1 VFLYPFL
8 AVGGAEITKDGTIVP
23 AMLRQLYRPLAD
35 GEEEDEDEKT
45 LTSGILANLAC
56 HGMRFSFQVITRV
69 AWFAHILLSR
79 EREGLSRRTGRS
91 RSCPALVNVCCSTS
105 PGAGECDEMS
115 LQLVDE

>member
-1 VFLYPFL
+1 M
-8 AVGGAEITKDGTIVP
+8 EITKDGTIVP
-23 AMLRQLYRPLAD
+23 AMLRQLSRPLED
-35 GEEEDEDEKT
+35 GEDEEEEEEKT

-56 HGMRFSFQVITRV
+56 HGMFLVITRIT
-69 AWFAHILLSR
+69 WFAHILLFR

-91 RSCPALVNVCCSTS
+91 RSCPALVNVYCSTR